1 MSFKNDSFVSF
12 KSSKAALFY
21 GLFLGLLKNN
31 VIIFHAYSLVRFVKM
46 YTSRNRI
53 HKDKGAEP
61 TEFEESVAQ
70 VRYAAVY
77 CVLYSWNC
85 CYNILM

>member
-1 MSFKNDSFVSF
+1 MSFKNDSFVTF
-12 KSSKAALFY
+12 KSSRAALFY
-21 GLFLGLLKNN
+21 RLFRVLKNN
-31 VIIFHAYSLVRFVKM
+31 LIMCHAYSSVRFVKM
-46 YTSRNRI
+46 FTSRNRI

-77 CVLYSWNC
+77 CALYSWNC